1 MFSRVF
7 FKIKIFH
14 KINFFNTL
22 FYLFYLD
29 SVVKWEFK
37 LTNNEDDTKFFG
49 PFTSAQMLE
58 KSEQGEFKDTG
69 VWCRK
74 VGDQSTS
81 FYNSKRIDFDLY
93 T

>member
-1 MFSRVF
+1 M
-7 FKIKIFH
+7 
-14 KINFFNTL
+14 L
-22 FYLFYLD
+22 FLFYLD
-29 SVVKWEFK
+29 SVVKWEYK

-74 VGDQSTS
+74 IGDQSTS